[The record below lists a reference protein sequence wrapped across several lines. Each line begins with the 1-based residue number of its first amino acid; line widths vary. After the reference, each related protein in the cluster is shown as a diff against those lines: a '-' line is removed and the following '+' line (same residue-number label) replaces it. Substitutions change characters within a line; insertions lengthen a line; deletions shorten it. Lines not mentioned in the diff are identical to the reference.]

1 MEIKK
6 AIITAAGKGQRTL
19 SLHTFVDRDGISK
32 TALQIIIEEILDS
45 GVEEICV
52 VIYPGDADSYRA
64 AAGKYA
70 SKIKFVEQTAPLGYG
85 HAVFC
90 ARDFVGKQ
98 PFLLLVND
106 HLYISATNK
115 RCAKQLV
122 EIAAA
127 ENCSISA
134 VQATHESKL
143 PFFGAVGGRRVSNQ
157 EGLYEISTV
166 LEKPTPTEAE
176 QHLIIPGLRAG
187 YYLCFF
193 GIHALTPAVMD
204 LLAEEVA
211 RCGEKGGVQLSP
223 ALARL
228 LNFEKYLACEIKG
241 KRYDIGSKYG
251 ILNAQLAIS
260 LSGKDRDE
268 VLRNLVE
275 LLAIKV

>member
-45 GVEEICV
+45 GVEEICI
-52 VIYPGDADSYRA
+52 VICPGDADSYRA

-70 SKIKFVEQTAPLGYG
+70 SKIKFVEQSAPLGYG

-90 ARDFVGKQ
+90 AREFVGNH

-143 PFFGAVGGRRVSNQ
+143 PFFGAVGGRRVSNR

-193 GIHALTPAVMD
+193 GMHALTPVVMD

-228 LNFEKYLACEIKG
+228 TNSEKYLACEIKG

>member
-90 ARDFVGKQ
+90 ARDFVGNQ

-143 PFFGAVGGRRVSNQ
+143 PFFGAVGGRRVSNR

-228 LNFEKYLACEIKG
+228 PNFEKYLACEIKG